1 MYYYQE
7 KFYHQPT
14 LLSSPNELK
23 CLMEL
28 FTHLESKVAQASAS
42 ELIDLQRYQI
52 SKNIGK
58 MKRIL
63 KRGDAEYPFEFVNTL
78 N

>member
-1 MYYYQE
+1 
-7 KFYHQPT
+7 
-14 LLSSPNELK
+14 
-23 CLMEL
+23 MEL